1 MITVAKNVKKT
12 AFIVSGSLAISLSY
26 PTDSGYPK
34 SCKSHCAVGK
44 ENGASEISHQ

>member
-1 MITVAKNVKKT
+1 MITVAKNVKNQHLLYLG
-12 AFIVSGSLAISLSY
+12 ALQFSLSY
-26 PTDSGYPK
+26 PTDSGCPK